1 MPKRNIL
8 LNDGKLE
15 AGLRVRVTPR
25 AGRNKIVE
33 VMSDQVIKVHVA
45 AAPVDGEANEKLVKF
60 LAEILD
66 VPKSRIEIVAGL
78 SSREKLIS
86 VLGLDTETVYQRI
99 AAQID

>member
-1 MPKRNIL
+1 M
-8 LNDGKLE
+8 
-15 AGLRVRVTPR
+15 TPR
-25 AGRNKIVE
+25 AGRNKIVG
-33 VMSDQVIKVHVA
+33 VMSDQVIKIQVA